1 MPGVRIPDDLAL
13 VGVDD
18 PYWAEFVS
26 PSITSLAQ
34 PVEAMALEAVGMLI
48 SRIGGDAGPPRR
60 SLHSFGL
67 IVRASSGPVRA

>member
-1 MPGVRIPDDLAL
+1 M

-18 PYWAEFVS
+18 PYWAEFID

-34 PVEAMALEAVGMLI
+34 PVAAMAREAFDMLLA
-48 SRIGGDAGPPRR
+48 RIDGDAGPPRR

-67 IVRASSGPVRA
+67 IVRASSGPAHWARPLPAGRHT